1 VVHDFVL
8 IFIAYVYLIFTGQEA
23 ELFSGQEN
31 KELPLRTSEWM
42 QPSLNTKDKFSITD
56 VSYLYFFSFCKL
68 LVTFLSVINVLFF
81 LQSHAYFDLDTSFSM
96 IRMVLFLSTEGYQ
109 GFR

>member
-1 VVHDFVL
+1 MVHDFVL

-81 LQSHAYFDLDTSFSM
+81 FTVPCIF
-96 IRMVLFLSTEGYQ
+96 
-109 GFR
+109 